1 MGLDKKEER
10 PHIDNGWVMGTWC
23 IIIPVCLLCT
33 QIAHNK
39 KLKLKCAEGRLNIL
53 ELKMCNH

>member
-33 QIAHNK
+33 QIAYNK

-53 ELKMCNH
+53 MS